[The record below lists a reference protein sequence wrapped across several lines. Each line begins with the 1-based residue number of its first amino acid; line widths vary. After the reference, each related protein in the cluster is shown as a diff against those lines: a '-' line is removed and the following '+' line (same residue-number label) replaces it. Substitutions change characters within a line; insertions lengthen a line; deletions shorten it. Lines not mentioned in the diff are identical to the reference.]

1 MFFGTLYDTTGPG
14 TSGAGVVA
22 KMREVPIPSS
32 GMQAGS
38 DGYSESLDF
47 EYGGAD
53 VVSAPETHRVYEM
66 TWGVREASGS
76 AGLDIIARYAQKQY
90 GRGLIYFADPYN
102 YGTNLLDPVLAS
114 PGLIE
119 QGWRNIFDT
128 TPTYSAVGANSYDQP
143 LRKATWS
150 VTTTAN
156 ALPTDKR
163 HVRVVPIHP
172 DYTLHLG
179 FSGGA
184 TGTAVLRVRPIN
196 ADGSYAATTDLTLLS
211 ETASTRLNATFA
223 GSSYKAVE
231 IYITR
236 TSSATSTLTLASGMA
251 QLWPTGMSPVLTGNW
266 IAGQGNTGCKFGEA
280 ALPQEYIFVD
290 NGRSY
295 RLKGMSTTLV
305 EVGSSQRY

>member
-1 MFFGTLYDTTGPG
+1 MWFGTLYGPSGPG
-14 TSGAGVVA
+14 TSNTSTVA
-22 KMREVPIPSS
+22 KMRRVPIPSAE
-32 GMQAGS
+32 MQAGS
-38 DGYSESLDF
+38 DGYSEPLDF

-53 VVSAPETHRVYEM
+53 IVSAPETHRVYEM
-66 TWGVREASGS
+66 TWGTREASGT

-90 GRGLIYFADPYN
+90 GSGLIYFADPYN

-128 TPTYSAVGANSYDQP
+128 TPTFAPVGTNAYDQP

-150 VTTTAN
+150 VTTAAN
-156 ALPTDKR
+156 DLPADPR

-172 DYTLHLG
+172 DYTLHIG
-179 FSGGA
+179 FSGAA

-251 QLWPTGMSPVLTGNW
+251 QLWPTGATPTLTGNW
-266 IAGQGNTGCKFGEA
+266 VSGQGNTGCKFGEA

-305 EVGSSQRY
+305 EVGTAVRY